1 MDEITKWTL
10 LIDMFD
16 WFLTPLPQNRDS
28 LQPSWPYGNELIWF
42 IFANVVLIPFHKSQP
57 FIDHLRII
65 FIYTN
70 MLTYK
75 PYFGIQI
82 CSHNIR
88 EFFMDRINLENQEKN
103 LELSVIDE

>member
-1 MDEITKWTL
+1 
-10 LIDMFD
+10 
-16 WFLTPLPQNRDS
+16 
-28 LQPSWPYGNELIWF
+28 
-42 IFANVVLIPFHKSQP
+42 
-57 FIDHLRII
+57 
-65 FIYTN
+65 

-103 LELSVIDE
+103 LELSVIDEWNEICNSIMPGIT